1 MSHPTS
7 TSGPLPAPGPFAVRG
22 VVEGFYG
29 TPWTHAQRLDMI
41 DFLARRGLNT
51 FVYSPKDDPLMRHR
65 WREPYRGA
73 PRERLTELIAAC
85 TARGMTFVFC
95 LSPGLT
101 MRYSSAT
108 DREALLAKYVDVAAL
123 GVGEFGLLVD
133 DIPTTLQHPED
144 VAAFDDLLQAQ
155 IELANNV
162 AARLREVDP
171 AAGLIVCPTEYWGTG
186 EETSLRRL
194 GAGLDPRI
202 DLFWTGRAICAPS
215 ISLADAAAVARS
227 MNRPPTY
234 WDNYPVNDVA
244 MTHELHLGPY
254 LGRDRHLYRFARGV
268 VANPMELAECSKI
281 PLATIADYLA
291 DPEGY
296 DPEASWHRAIEDV
309 AGPDLAADF
318 TIFADA
324 VRGSCLNADDA
335 PEVTQALG
343 EFAFRLGLGDDAGAA
358 TGLAVTADRV
368 GSAVE
373 RLLAVTGHPLID
385 EARPWLQTA
394 AIGAAAMA
402 ALAAAV
408 AAGAHP
414 TQIAA
419 TAEEYLDAL
428 RASGRRVY
436 GDALTMALSDAVGFA
451 RDTGVTEGGSGQD
464 LSTTTP
470 QTAVE
475 DR

>member
-1 MSHPTS
+1 MSRS
-7 TSGPLPAPGPFAVRG
+7 TAPDPAVAPGPFAVRG

-51 FVYSPKDDPLMRHR
+51 FVHTPKDDPLMRHR
-65 WREPYRGA
+65 WREPYQGA
-73 PRERLTELIAAC
+73 ARDRLVELIGAC
-85 TARGMTFVFC
+85 TARDVELVFC

-101 MRYSSAT
+101 MRYSSAA
-108 DREALLAKYVDVAAL
+108 DREALLAKYLDVAGL
-123 GVGEFGLLVD
+123 GVRRFGLLVD
-133 DIPTTLQHPED
+133 DIPPMLQHPED
-144 VAAFDDLLQAQ
+144 RAAFDDLVQAQ
-155 IELANNV
+155 LELANAV

-171 AAGLIVCPTEYWGTG
+171 HTGLIVCPTEYWGTG
-186 EETSLRRL
+186 EEESLRRL

-202 DLFWTGRAICAPS
+202 DLFWTGRAICAPA
-215 ISLADAAAVARS
+215 ISLADAATVARS

-268 VANPMELAECSKI
+268 VANPMELVECSKI

-296 DPEASWHRAIEDV
+296 DPEASWHRAIEEV

-335 PEVTQALG
+335 PQVTQALG
-343 EFAFRLGLGDDAGAA
+343 EFAFRLSLGDDAGAA
-358 TGLAVTADRV
+358 QGLAATAERI

-373 RLLAVTGHPLID
+373 RLLAVTGRPLIE
-385 EARPWLQTA
+385 EARPWLQA
-394 AIGAAAMA
+394 AAVGAAAMA
-402 ALAAAV
+402 ALAADV
-408 AAGAHP
+408 AAGASP

-419 TAEEYLDAL
+419 TAEGYLDAL
-428 RASGRRVY
+428 RASGKRVY

-451 RDTGVTEGGSGQD
+451 RDTGDGAGQD
-464 LSTTTP
+464 CSTTTP